1 MAIHLNQGDT
11 TMKVMVLVKSTKATE
26 AGVLPTTQQFADMG
40 AFNEKLAKAGVLLA
54 GEGLKPTAKGAR
66 VRFSGSKRLV
76 IDGPFAETKELLAGF
91 WLWQVS
97 SLQEA
102 IEWLKQ
108 CPNPHNEETEVE
120 IRPLY
125 EAADF
130 GEAFT
135 PELREREQRLRAHCQ
150 DGQAI

>member
-1 MAIHLNQGDT
+1 
-11 TMKVMVLVKSTKATE
+11 MKVIVLVKANKASE
-26 AGVLPTTQQFADMG
+26 AGVLPTTRQLANMG

-54 GEGLKPTAKGAR
+54 GEGLKPSANGAR
-66 VRFSGSKRLV
+66 VKFSGSKRLV

-91 WLWQVS
+91 WVWQVS

-108 CPNPHNEETEVE
+108 CPNPHDEETEVE

-130 GEAFT
+130 AEALT
-135 PELREREQRLRAHCQ
+135 PELREREQRLRAQCQ
-150 DGQAI
+150 NRQAV

>member
-1 MAIHLNQGDT
+1 
-11 TMKVMVLVKSTKATE
+11 MKVMVLVKASKASE

-54 GEGLKPTAKGAR
+54 GEGLKPSAKGAR
-66 VRFSGSKRLV
+66 VKFSGSKRFV

-108 CPNPHNEETEVE
+108 CPNPHDEETEVE

-130 GEAFT
+130 GEALT
-135 PELREREQRLRAHCQ
+135 PELWEQEERLRAQCQ
-150 DGQAI
+150 NGQAV

>member
-1 MAIHLNQGDT
+1 
-11 TMKVMVLVKSTKATE
+11 MKVMVLVKANKASE
-26 AGVLPTTQQFADMG
+26 AGVLPTTQQLADMG

-54 GEGLKPTAKGAR
+54 GEGLKPSANGAR
-66 VRFSGSKRLV
+66 VKFSGSKRLV

-91 WLWQVS
+91 WVWQVS

-108 CPNPHNEETEVE
+108 CPNPHDEESEVE

-130 GEAFT
+130 AEALT
-135 PELREREQRLRAHCQ
+135 PELREREQRLRAQCQ
-150 DGQAI
+150 NRQAV

>member
-1 MAIHLNQGDT
+1 
-11 TMKVMVLVKSTKATE
+11 
-26 AGVLPTTQQFADMG
+26 MG

-54 GEGLKPTAKGAR
+54 GEGLKPSANGAR
-66 VRFSGSKRLV
+66 VKFSGSKRLV

-91 WLWQVS
+91 WVWQVN

-108 CPNPHNEETEVE
+108 CPNPHDEESEVE

-130 GEAFT
+130 AEALT
-135 PELREREQRLRAHCQ
+135 PELREREQRLRAQCQ
-150 DGQAI
+150 NRQAV